1 MMGRLFHRIRTLGR
15 RYRVAR
21 RQGSSILLDIAAILL
36 ALLLSLI
43 ATVVLIASYG
53 ASPVE
58 TLQALFRGAFGT
70 RNAVLETLVQAT
82 PLMFTGLAVV
92 VAFRGRMFNI
102 GGEGQFWAGA
112 VAATWT
118 SMHVG
123 SLPGLIAVPL
133 IIVGAAAGGGL
144 WGLIPGYLKAKF
156 QINEIIVTV
165 MLNYAIMFFV
175 SYLVSGPWREP
186 NQYYL
191 QTVRF
196 DASTDLPRF
205 FGSRIH
211 LGLFIAVFLALLVYV
226 LLWKT
231 PFGFDIRAIG
241 DNPTSSRYRGVKVD
255 TMLVLIMVLSGA
267 LAGIAGAG
275 ELNGLHHRL
284 KLDIS
289 NRFGFTG
296 LLVAQLGKLHPL
308 GVILA
313 SIFFGALVNGSTG
326 MQIYTGVPVSL
337 VYTVQGMV
345 LVFLLASE
353 GLTRYRI
360 VRVDHD

>member
-1 MMGRLFHRIRTLGR
+1 MIRRRLDWIWTLARSYRI
-15 RYRVAR
+15 AK
-21 RQGSSILLDIAAILL
+21 RQGSSLLLDIAAIVL
-36 ALLLSLI
+36 ALLLSLVG
-43 ATVVLIASYG
+43 TVVLIATYG
-53 ASPVE
+53 ASPAE
-58 TLQALFRGAFGT
+58 TLQALFKGAFGT

-112 VAATWT
+112 VAAAWI
-118 SMHVG
+118 SMRYG
-123 SLPGLIAVPL
+123 SLPGPIAIPL
-133 IIVGAAAGGGL
+133 IIAGAAAGGGL
-144 WGLIPGYLKAKF
+144 WGFIPGYLKAKF
-156 QINEIIVTV
+156 QVNEIIVTV
-165 MLNYAIMFFV
+165 MLNYAIMLFV

-196 DASTDLPRF
+196 ETATDLPTF

-211 LGLFIAVFLALLVYV
+211 LGLFIAVLLAVSVYI

-241 DNPTSSRYRGVKVD
+241 DNPTSSRYRGVKVE

-308 GVILA
+308 GVIFA
-313 SIFFGALVNGSTG
+313 AIFFGALVNGSTG

-353 GLTRYRI
+353 ALTRYRI
-360 VRVDHD
+360 VRVDND